1 MIVFFDIDGTLVSDD
16 EKHTV
21 PHDAMNAIKKARQ
34 NGHLMYINTGRT
46 MNNVDMYIREIGF
59 DGYVCGCGTYVESG
73 GNVLYYRTMPK
84 EKCYE
89 MAQLMKECDMAPV
102 YERCDTFFYDKS
114 LRPIGG
120 LDELIK
126 ILTKEGKDFSRDV
139 TDPDFGFDKLVAWY
153 DEKSDMERFRKGIA
167 SDYDFIDRGHGFCE
181 LQAKGLSKGT
191 GATWVTVS
199 DDAAL
204 ENALVFAPTVSG
216 DFVVILT
223 AKDGAGREAELKFT
237 VKVAEFVTTRLWDG
251 GIENALRHYNLI

>member
-1 MIVFFDIDGTLVSDD
+1 MSDD

-21 PHDAMNAIKKARQ
+21 PPDAIAAIKKARE

-59 DGYVCGCGTYVESG
+59 DGYVCGCGTYIESG
-73 GNVLYYRTMPK
+73 GSVLYYRTMPK

-89 MAQLMKECDMAPV
+89 MARLMKECDMAPV

-167 SDYDFIDRGHGFCE
+167 SDYDFIDRGYGFCE
-181 LQAKGLSKGT
+181 LGVKGLSKAT
-191 GATWVTVS
+191 GMQTVCEHHGLTINDTIAIGDSLNDLAMLKATPHSVAMGES
-199 DDAAL
+199 
-204 ENALVFAPTVSG
+204 
-216 DFVVILT
+216 
-223 AKDGAGREAELKFT
+223 AEGLL
-237 VKVAEFVTTRLWDG
+237 KVAEFVTTRLWEG